1 MKYAIDKIEENIATL
16 ESLDTKEKK
25 EIPVVLLPEGI
36 EEGSILSYEND
47 LYKLDEVTKEQ
58 RKTDIR
64 NKFNRLR
71 RKSIE

>member
-1 MKYAIDKIEENIATL
+1 MKYAIDKIEKNIATL

-25 EIPVVLLPEGI
+25 EISVELLPKGI

-47 LYKLDEVTKEQ
+47 LYKLDEVTKEK

-71 RKSIE
+71 RKNIE